1 MSDTIDADNAD
12 NAADD
17 PAADE
22 TRAIDAA
29 SLAAALAA
37 VPSEPAPSAL
47 APDDFSPAPGPVND
61 GGVKTI
67 DAIDTVEP
75 DAVDEDEEPDPFPE
89 LTTLVEGKRW
99 IELRRELSSM
109 PPPEA
114 ADFVSRLSGTERTLV
129 VRFLPRYCAADVFSE
144 LPPAI
149 QDEVLTNLT
158 NTEIRNLLSDLD
170 PDDRTALMDEM
181 PASMTRKLLNLLSP
195 QDLKLTRELL
205 GYPDGSVG
213 RIMTP
218 NIVYIKERWTVRE
231 ALEHIRTFGRD
242 SETVNVVYIT
252 DSTGRLIDD
261 ITLSKL
267 IMTDP
272 RKEIQEIMDYNFI
285 AISATESQKKAVEM
299 IKKYNYFALPV
310 VDSTGVILGIV
321 TVDDLMDIADTH
333 ATEDFQRISAISV
346 MSEDGPIED
355 LKEASAFLLYK
366 RRIVWLV
373 VLVFVNVFS
382 GAALSFFEDTIA
394 AKTVL
399 VFFLTLLIGS
409 GGNTGS
415 QSATLMVRALATGD
429 VKMKDWGRM
438 LLKEMSVA
446 ASLGGVMAG
455 AAAVLGVFRGGRADG
470 FKLAT
475 VVAISMFLI
484 VIAGSLIGM
493 SLPFILKK
501 FKKDP
506 AMASSPLVASIAD
519 IVGVTIYFSVAS
531 VIFGI

>member
-1 MSDTIDADNAD
+1 MSDINNDNIDTENTIDE
-12 NAADD
+12 
-17 PAADE
+17 E
-22 TRAIDAA
+22 TREIDSAA
-29 SLAAALAA
+29 LAAAALAA
-37 VPSEPAPSAL
+37 EAEQAAPPPVDDTPPATEA
-47 APDDFSPAPGPVND
+47 A
-61 GGVKTI
+61 
-67 DAIDTVEP
+67 
-75 DAVDEDEEPDPFPE
+75 EEAEAEEADPFADVIA
-89 LTTLVEGKRW
+89 LVDGHRW
-99 IELRRELSSM
+99 IELRRELSSR
-109 PPPEA
+109 PPPEV
-114 ADFVSRLSGTERTLV
+114 ADFVSRLSGTQRTLV
-129 VRFLPRYCAADVFSE
+129 VRFLPRSCAADVFSE
-144 LPPAI
+144 LPLAI
-149 QDEVLTNLT
+149 QDEVLTDLT

-181 PASMTRKLLNLLSP
+181 PAYMTRKLLNLLSP

-205 GYPDGSVG
+205 GYPEGSVG

-218 NIVYIKERWTVRE
+218 NIVYIKERWTVRQ
-231 ALEHIRTFGRD
+231 AVEHIRTFGRD
-242 SETVNVVYIT
+242 SETINVVYIT

-261 ITLSKL
+261 IALSKL
-267 IMTDP
+267 VMADP
-272 RKEIQEIMDYNFI
+272 NKEIQEIMDYNFI

-299 IKKYNYFALPV
+299 IRKYNYFALPV
-310 VDSTGVILGIV
+310 VDSVGVILGIV

-333 ATEDFQRISAISV
+333 ATEDFQRIGAISV
-346 MSEDGPIED
+346 ISDDGPIED
-355 LKEASAFLLYK
+355 LKEASPWLLYR

-373 VLVFVNVFS
+373 LLVFVNVFS

-429 VKMKDWGRM
+429 VKMKDWGGM
-438 LLKEMSVA
+438 LLKELSVA
-446 ASLGGVMAG
+446 GALGGVMAG
-455 AAAVLGVFRGGRADG
+455 AAAVLGVFRGGMSDG
-470 FKLAT
+470 PKLAA

-493 SLPFILKK
+493 SLPFVLKM

-519 IVGVTIYFSVAS
+519 IVGVLIYFSVAS
-531 VIFGI
+531 AVFGV

>member
-1 MSDTIDADNAD
+1 MADNIDTATDAVEAD
-12 NAADD
+12 NAALADDETREIDVVAD
-17 PAADE
+17 PAAEQGRSPTTLSDRDG
-22 TRAIDAA
+22 TDDTDN
-29 SLAAALAA
+29 
-37 VPSEPAPSAL
+37 VDPA
-47 APDDFSPAPGPVND
+47 
-61 GGVKTI
+61 
-67 DAIDTVEP
+67 
-75 DAVDEDEEPDPFPE
+75 DPFAE
-89 LTTLVEGKRW
+89 LTALVDGHRW

-109 PPPEA
+109 PPPEV
-114 ADFVSRLSGTERTLV
+114 ADFVGYLSGTKRTLV
-129 VRFLPRYCAADVFSE
+129 VRFLPRSCAASVFSE
-144 LPPAI
+144 LQPTV
-149 QDEVLTNLT
+149 QDEILTDLT

-181 PASMTRKLLNLLSP
+181 PAAMTRKLLNLLSP

-205 GYPDGSVG
+205 GYPEGSVG

-218 NIVYIKERWTVRE
+218 NIVYIKERWTVKD
-231 ALEHIRTFGRD
+231 AVEHIRTFGRD
-242 SETVNVVYIT
+242 SETINVVYIT
-252 DSTGRLIDD
+252 DSAGRLLDD
-261 ITLSKL
+261 ITLSEL
-267 IMTDP
+267 VMTDP

-310 VDSTGVILGIV
+310 VDSAGVILGIV
-321 TVDDLMDIADTH
+321 TIDDLMDIADTH
-333 ATEDFQRISAISV
+333 ATEDFHRIGAVSV

-355 LKEASAFLLYK
+355 LKVASPILLYK

-373 VLVFVNVFS
+373 LLVFINVFS

-429 VKMKDWGRM
+429 VKMRDWGKM
-438 LLKEMSVA
+438 LFKELSVA

-455 AAAVLGVFRGGRADG
+455 AVAILGVFRGGRSDG
-470 FKLAT
+470 LNLAI

-493 SLPFILKK
+493 SLPFVLKK

-506 AMASSPLVASIAD
+506 AMASSPLVASVAD
-519 IVGVTIYFSVAS
+519 IVGVLIYFSVAS
-531 VIFGI
+531 AVFRV